1 MKYVKYY
8 GSMTPWLTG
17 VYYKIYK
24 KRWLSFQLFCCVE
37 HYVKNDDEI
46 YLKTIIPSRKMHKH
60 YKGWS
65 MDLDKYEQELLK
77 DIENAESFEQ
87 VDNYEDVLFET
98 KLAAKN
104 YLKKTK
110 NINIRVA
117 EYDILM
123 LKRKSAEVNIPYQ
136 TILSSLIH
144 QYVENKVNIKL

>member
-1 MKYVKYY
+1 
-8 GSMTPWLTG
+8 
-17 VYYKIYK
+17 
-24 KRWLSFQLFCCVE
+24 
-37 HYVKNDDEI
+37 
-46 YLKTIIPSRKMHKH
+46 
-60 YKGWS
+60 

-117 EYDILM
+117 EYDMLM

-144 QYVENKVNIKL
+144 QYVEKSQYKTLKSRGVRMMLAESQS

>member
-1 MKYVKYY
+1 M
-8 GSMTPWLTG
+8 GG
-17 VYYKIYK
+17 
-24 KRWLSFQLFCCVE
+24 
-37 HYVKNDDEI
+37 
-46 YLKTIIPSRKMHKH
+46 SRKDAKV
-60 YKGWS
+60 
-65 MDLDKYEQELLK
+65 LRR
-77 DIENAESFEQ
+77 I
-87 VDNYEDVLFET
+87 DNYEDVLFET
-98 KLAAKN
+98 NLAAKN